1 MGYGGS
7 GQGTTYFQDK
17 PRGIACLFNSCVC
30 AHACACAYARTRV
43 HTHTHIHT
51 QVCNEKQHIF
61 KLQNQSTVFS
71 PQPLREEGKEIGHSQ
86 PPRRHPKALDPY
98 CHVL

>member
-1 MGYGGS
+1 MEG
-7 GQGTTYFQDK
+7 QDK
-17 PRGIACLFNSCVC
+17 ELPIFRISLGASLVFLIHVCVPMRVRVRMRARAC
-30 AHACACAYARTRV
+30 T